1 MMLSTLHRP
10 FMVLRSSGEST
21 SKEHGQLLV
30 QSCRVALSRI
40 LALVAGICARP
51 LDDGLRSCVDRAL
64 PILRSSGMH
73 AAGDG
78 DTAFFVD
85 KSLFPFLL
93 RFGCRKVW
101 SPGWVMNRYSW
112 FEDKSLLTWKTW
124 SIVCDLNTST
134 SAGES
139 GIKFG
144 AIVFIGDLRTLVM
157 NSAFIHFTTK
167 YIDGLKLATHTMLQ
181 VAHVMNAAA
190 DRWGYFKG
198 HDTGV
203 MRGN

>member
-1 MMLSTLHRP
+1 MKTPFSQLSCARQPSVFAWHQKLKIFFAHVRANTHLCVVCSERIGDDVSCVKSP
-10 FMVLRSSGEST
+10 LCFLMILSLQT
-21 SKEHGQLLV
+21 GQNNPLLV
-30 QSCRVALSRI
+30 LLILS
-40 LALVAGICARP
+40 
-51 LDDGLRSCVDRAL
+51 
-64 PILRSSGMH
+64 
-73 AAGDG
+73 
-78 DTAFFVD
+78 
-85 KSLFPFLL
+85 
-93 RFGCRKVW
+93 
-101 SPGWVMNRYSW
+101 VMNRYSW
-112 FEDKSLLTWKTW
+112 FEDKSLLTWRTW
-124 SIVCDLNTST
+124 SIICDLNKST

-181 VAHVMNAAA
+181 VAHVMNAGA
-190 DRWGYFKG
+190 DRWGHFKG